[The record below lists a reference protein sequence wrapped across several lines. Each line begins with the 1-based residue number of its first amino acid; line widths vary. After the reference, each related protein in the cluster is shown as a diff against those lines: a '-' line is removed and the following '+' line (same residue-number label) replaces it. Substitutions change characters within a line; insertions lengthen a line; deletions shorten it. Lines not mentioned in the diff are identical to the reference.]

1 MNIDHLL
8 SSLLRDISSKARSQ
22 NLSAQEELSNRDQ
35 SNSFLNKLVQ
45 AELRQ
50 KNQAEQPTQRPNRP
64 TPPQQPARPTSPLRP
79 GQIRQIYNSRGQLS
93 QMSTFPMGEKL
104 DSARIMKQMES
115 LSQNAGHSATQGP
128 KANDEVIASVIQ
140 QNFQLIKDSLKR
152 EKEKKKR
159 KRRFKLSVDCSAKEK
174 ALELLEILLEHA
186 DEADDLGAYCKWAR
200 QRINAAEKQVMEHAD
215 DVPEQ
220 TRQSFEILRDAIL
233 ALENGLSP
241 DFIFNRL
248 KDEIRRK
255 KKLID
260 DLDSERDF
268 REPSV

>member
-8 SSLLRDISSKARSQ
+8 SSLLRDISSKAQSQ
-22 NLSAQEELSNRDQ
+22 NRSVPEELSNRDQ

-45 AELRQ
+45 AEIRQ
-50 KNQAEQPTQRPNRP
+50 KNQSEQSTQRPARP
-64 TPPQQPARPTSPLRP
+64 TPPRQPTQPSSPVRP
-79 GQIRQIYNSRGQLS
+79 GQIRQIYNARGQIS

-104 DSARIMKQMES
+104 DSARIIKQMEAFN
-115 LSQNAGHSATQGP
+115 QNSGHTAAQGP
-128 KANDEVIASVIQ
+128 KANEEVIASTIQ

-159 KRRFKLSVDCSAKEK
+159 KRRFKLGVDFAAEEK

-200 QRINAAEKQVMEHAD
+200 DRINMAENQVMELRK
-215 DVPEQ
+215 DVPEKTQ
-220 TRQSFEILRDAIL
+220 QSFEILRDAIL

-268 REPSV
+268 REPSI